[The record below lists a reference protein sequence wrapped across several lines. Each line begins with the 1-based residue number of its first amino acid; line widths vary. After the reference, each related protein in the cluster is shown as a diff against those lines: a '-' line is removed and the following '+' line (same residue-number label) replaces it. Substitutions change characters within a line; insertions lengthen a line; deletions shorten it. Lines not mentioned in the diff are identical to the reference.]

1 MTRVGPSS
9 RAPALASPGTEVVER
24 GGLLLAW
31 GDFVDARWK
40 RHIVDKL
47 LNRGVED
54 AVTAYKP
61 PSAKGVGYRMRQ
73 TYLDGLVGYTGD
85 IADVALL
92 KGHESYRH
100 LGFHTG
106 NALQA

>member
-1 MTRVGPSS
+1 M
-9 RAPALASPGTEVVER
+9 LASPGTEVVES

-54 AVTAYKP
+54 AVTAYTLA
-61 PSAKGVGYRMRQ
+61 SAKG
-73 TYLDGLVGYTGD
+73 
-85 IADVALL
+85 I
-92 KGHESYRH
+92 SYRVR
-100 LGFHTG
+100 
-106 NALQA
+106 

>member
-9 RAPALASPGTEVVER
+9 RAPVLASPGTEVVES

-54 AVTAYKP
+54 AVTAYTLA
-61 PSAKGVGYRMRQ
+61 SAKG
-73 TYLDGLVGYTGD
+73 
-85 IADVALL
+85 I
-92 KGHESYRH
+92 SYRVR
-100 LGFHTG
+100 
-106 NALQA
+106 